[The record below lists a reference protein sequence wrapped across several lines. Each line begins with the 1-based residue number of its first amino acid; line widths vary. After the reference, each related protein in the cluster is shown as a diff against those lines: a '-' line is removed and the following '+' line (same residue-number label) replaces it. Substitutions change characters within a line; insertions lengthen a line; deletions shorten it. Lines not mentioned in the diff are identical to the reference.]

1 MKSSLRGLVNV
12 ILLTGMA
19 SAFALETVPY
29 TPEALAAAQ
38 KAGKPVALQ
47 FHADWCPSC
56 RAQDKILESFKEDA
70 ALPVTVFV
78 ADYDN
83 VRDLR
88 MALRVGSQ
96 STIIFYHGKKQ
107 IARSA
112 FEVDPDR
119 LHKALKSTL

>member
-1 MKSSLRGLVNV
+1 MKTLLRSLMS
-12 ILLTGMA
+12 IALLAFAAT
-19 SAFALETVPY
+19 AFALEIVPY
-29 TPEALAAAQ
+29 TPETLAEAQ
-38 KAGKPVALQ
+38 LAGKPVALQ

-56 RAQDKILESFKEDA
+56 RAQDKILESFKADA

-83 VRDLR
+83 VRELR

-107 IARSA
+107 TARSVFEINPERLRTA
-112 FEVDPDR
+112 F
-119 LHKALKSTL
+119 KSTL

>member
-1 MKSSLRGLVNV
+1 MKNLIRSLAS
-12 ILLTGMA
+12 IAFLLSAA
-19 SAFALETVPY
+19 SAFALEIVPY
-29 TPEALAAAQ
+29 TPETLAAAQ

-56 RAQDKILESFKEDA
+56 RSQTKTFESMKDDA
-70 ALPVTVFV
+70 SLPVTLFV

-83 VRDLR
+83 VRELR

-107 IARSA
+107 TARSV
-112 FEVDPDR
+112 FETDPDR
-119 LHKALKSTL
+119 LRTALKSTL